1 MNRQRKRRI
10 DREMNLFQLFTA
22 SAIVVLYEE
31 FGMRS
36 VKKLPK
42 FIDGLKEQMDKITSG
57 STKPSELVDKAE
69 RYLDGVI
76 E

>member
-1 MNRQRKRRI
+1 
-10 DREMNLFQLFTA
+10 MNLFQLFTA
-22 SAIVVLYEE
+22 SAIIVLYEE

-36 VKKLPK
+36 IKKLPK
-42 FIDGLKEQMDKITSG
+42 FIDGLKEQMDKVVNG
-57 STKPSELVDKAE
+57 SVRPSDLVEKAE

>member
-10 DREMNLFQLFTA
+10 DRELNLFQLFTA
-22 SAIVVLYEE
+22 SAIIVLYEE

-36 VKKLPK
+36 IKKLPK
-42 FIDGLKEQMDKITSG
+42 FIDGLKEQMDKVVNG
-57 STKPSELVDKAE
+57 SVRPSDLVEKAE